1 MWRYVMCD
9 GIGKWMFHVKEDR
22 ETFDWTIIARFWNDY
37 SQMTF
42 AITSLYSS
50 TIVLS
55 HYRSSRKGS
64 FRRMWI
70 WHLHHF
76 LLILFFNNFFFMN
89 IFFLCLILDNID
101 HIHKRE
107 LVCRYHHICDWQSP
121 EVLRRTQRVS
131 DSFPGRWNLITHSKI
146 WCDSLE
152 NSC

>member
-1 MWRYVMCD
+1 MSRK
-9 GIGKWMFHVKEDR
+9 IVKLSIELSLLD
-22 ETFDWTIIARFWNDY
+22 FGTIIPKWPLPLHHY
-37 SQMTF
+37 TVVP
-42 AITSLYSS
+42 LYSHI
-50 TIVLS
+50 TEVHERVLS
-55 HYRSSRKGS
+55 EECGYDTYIISYW
-64 FRRMWI
+64 FY
-70 WHLHHF
+70 F
-76 LLILFFNNFFFMN
+76 LI
-89 IFFLCLILDNID
+89 IFFLWIFCFLLILDNID